1 MMSLKRSALLVC
13 LAAVLTALM
22 PQVGARSHDDDP
34 ACDTHRRGD
43 SSWET
48 QERPDWSGH
57 EYWRDEDNDR
67 RDEDCER
74 RPPPPPPPRDRFGPN
89 PDWPPGPAYRGHDQA
104 REAVRRG
111 EALPLREVLRR
122 VRGDYPGR
130 VLRVQF
136 EYDDHFELWVY
147 DIRMLFDDNR
157 LLRLKVDALS
167 AEVLLVRGVKRPHSK
182 GH

>member
-1 MMSLKRSALLVC
+1 MTSLKRSALLVC
-13 LAAVLTALM
+13 LAVVLTARIPLA
-22 PQVGARSHDDDP
+22 VAHSHDYDDP
-34 ACDTHRRGD
+34 ACESQQRGD
-43 SSWET
+43 SYGAAE
-48 QERPDWSGH
+48 EIPDWSGH
-57 EYWRDEDNDR
+57 EYWRDER
-67 RDEDCER
+67 QGEDCER
-74 RPPPPPPPRDRFGPN
+74 RPPPPPPPRDRFGPS
-89 PDWPPGPAYRGHDQA
+89 PGWPPGPAYRGHDQA

-111 EALPLREVLRR
+111 EALPLREVMRR
-122 VRGDYPGR
+122 VREDYPGR

-167 AEVLLVRGVKRPHSK
+167 AKVLLVRGVKRPHPK